1 MESDI
6 DHPTNVKTWM
16 IFAKGKL
23 RVHAAMKCVWL
34 SPLVLI
40 RLDDDNVWSICSS
53 ASKDANIKACYL
65 LVS

>member
-34 SPLVLI
+34 SPPVLI
-40 RLDDDNVWSICSS
+40 KGVVGRRAKKLN
-53 ASKDANIKACYL
+53 
-65 LVS
+65 